1 MRFRFAM
8 IATLA
13 ATTVLAGCKSEGEIV
28 LQQNVGITALR
39 TTCPAVGIPDH
50 TGDITVFSPAGAQT
64 ADAIDVTALITNV
77 RAACDDTG
85 NEVYSRATFDVLAQR
100 RDTRGART
108 VQLPYFAT
116 VVRGGDSVVAKRLGT
131 VTLTFADGQARTQAS
146 GTGGAVVNRA
156 EATLPADIRLRLER
170 TRRAGDE
177 DAAIDP
183 MTAPDVRAAV
193 ARATFELLIGFQ
205 LSEDQLAYNAT
216 R

>member
-13 ATTVLAGCKSEGEIV
+13 ATTALAGCKSEGELV
-28 LQQNVGITALR
+28 VQQNVGITALR

-50 TGDITVFSPAGAQT
+50 TGDITLFTTAGAQT

-77 RAACDDTG
+77 RASCDDSG
-85 NEVYSRATFDVLAQR
+85 DEVYSRATFDVLAQR

-116 VVRGGDSVVAKRLGT
+116 VVRGGDSVIAKRLGT
-131 VTLTFADGQARTQAS
+131 VTLNFADGQSRAQAS
-146 GTGGAVVNRA
+146 GTGGAVVNRG

-183 MTAPDVRAAV
+183 MTAPEVRAAV

-205 LSEDQLAYNAT
+205 LSEDQLAYNVT

>member
-28 LQQNVGITALR
+28 LQQNVGVTALR

-50 TGDITVFSPAGAQT
+50 TGDITLFTPGSAQT
-64 ADAIDVTALITNV
+64 SDAIDVTALITNV
-77 RAACDDTG
+77 RATCDDSG
-85 NEVYSRATFDVLAQR
+85 AEVYSRATFDVQGLR

-131 VTLTFADGQARTQAS
+131 VTLNFADGQARAQAS
-146 GTGGAVVNRA
+146 GTGGAVVNRG
-156 EATLPADIRLRLER
+156 EATLPEDIRLRLER

-183 MTAPDVRAAV
+183 MTAPEVRAAV

-205 LSEDQLAYNAT
+205 LTEEQLGYNAT